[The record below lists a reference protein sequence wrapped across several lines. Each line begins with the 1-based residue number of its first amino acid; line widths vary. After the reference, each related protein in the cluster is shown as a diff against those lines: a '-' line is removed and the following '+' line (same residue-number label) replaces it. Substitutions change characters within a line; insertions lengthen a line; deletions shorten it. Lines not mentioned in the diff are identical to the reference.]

1 MLRSSLLHSTLVIAL
16 GLLTACQGTAEAEK
30 PAAAPTDA
38 GGTTAATTAD
48 AKPGEAPKADAPA
61 GSSGTAA
68 PTAAKSDEELT
79 DEQKKA
85 KEKEEKEKKEKE
97 EAKKKYEEL
106 TEKLT
111 KSEGFFTTW
120 HDEDSLLLE
129 LTKADFGRPF
139 LYAGALGSGAGSSAI
154 YRGAMLSDNDFVL
167 QLQRR
172 GDKKVILLAENNRYL
187 EPGDAAEQRLLD
199 ESTSDSIIQV
209 FDVAVELKD
218 DGKLLVNLGDWLN
231 SDPLQV
237 APALGKY
244 GINKE
249 LSVFRR
255 LQTFPRNVEIDHEV
269 VLLGQRG
276 AGGNLTLADSR
287 GYSLKVHHS
296 FCALPD
302 EGYKPRLF
310 DQRVGFFFIERKD
323 LFDLK
328 SDDPVS
334 RYIWRWRLQKK
345 DPTAEVSDPVQPIT
359 YWVENSTPKE
369 WREAVRKGIEMWEPA
384 FRKAGFSN
392 AVVAKQMPEDADWDP
407 ADIRYSVVRWSSD
420 ENVGFAIGPSRADPR
435 TGEIFDADITMQAN
449 FVAIYRQRFETYVQD
464 LGAKSKD
471 ELMADLEQRLACR
484 LPEDFDGG
492 RKCRYAGDELA
503 AQAATAAAAGALLDE
518 DFDLDAFLQAMLAE
532 VVAHEVGH
540 TLGLRHNF
548 KASTWLTLQDMADV
562 TTTARSGLV
571 ASVMDYNAINLAA
584 PGKAQGEYFSSA
596 VGPYDIW
603 AVEYGY
609 SEFGSSEETAC
620 KAVAARSPEAG
631 HDYGTDEDLFMG
643 DPYAQQWDL
652 GTDPV
657 SFVTDQIRLAE
668 EGFAKLAEKGAR
680 KGEAYNEYTRF
691 YSMFAYMYSRNLFGL
706 DRFMWGVA
714 TNRDLV
720 GQEGGRPPIQLVD
733 PALQRAALDLLCTKG
748 LQWKGGIPD
757 DQRLLLAGR
766 KYGSF
771 GSWFDWWSFD
781 PLPRVVNNTRYIA
794 LYSLTNIGVL
804 ERLETSA
811 HLAGAGALTPQEVA
825 DRAFQTVW
833 SADAPDQHDR
843 WTQKDYVDIV
853 LRNLKWETTPDV
865 TALNDALLTRAAQRC
880 ATYAKSTDM
889 AVANHGAW
897 LSGQIDRW
905 RQRQMTES
913 Y

>member
-1 MLRSSLLHSTLVIAL
+1 MLRSLVPLPVLAVLLALVT
-16 GLLTACQGTAEAEK
+16 GCTSPSEAAPAGAATDEAAK
-30 PAAAPTDA
+30 PATTDKTEPTA
-38 GGTTAATTAD
+38 
-48 AKPGEAPKADAPA
+48 KADATPP
-61 GSSGTAA
+61 GGAA
-68 PTAAKSDEELT
+68 PTADAAPSAAKQDGEQT

-111 KSEGFFTTW
+111 RSEGFFTTW
-120 HDEDSLLLE
+120 HDDDTLFLE
-129 LTKADFGRPF
+129 LTKEDYGRPF
-139 LYAGALGSGAGSSAI
+139 LYAGALGSGAGSGAI

-172 GDKKVILLAENNRYL
+172 GDKKVILLAQNNRYL
-187 EPGDAAEQRLLD
+187 EPGDAAEQRLLN

-231 SDPLQV
+231 SDPFQV
-237 APALGKY
+237 SAALGKY
-244 GINKE
+244 GVNKD
-249 LSVFRR
+249 LSVFRK
-255 LQTFPRNVEIDHEV
+255 LQSFPRNIEIDHDV

-287 GYSLKVHHS
+287 GYTLKVHHS
-296 FCALPD
+296 LCALPD
-302 EGYKPRLF
+302 DGYKPRLF
-310 DQRVGFFFIERKD
+310 DQRVGFFFTERKD

-328 SDDPVS
+328 SDDPVV
-334 RYIWRWRLQKK
+334 RYISRWRLQKK

-359 YWVENSTPKE
+359 YWIENSTPKE
-369 WREAVRKGIEMWEPA
+369 WRDAVKRGIELWEPA

-392 AVVAKQMPEDADWDP
+392 AIVAKQMPEDADWDP

-420 ENVGFAIGPSRADPR
+420 ENVGFAIGPSRSDPR

-464 LGAKSKD
+464 LAARTKD
-471 ELMADLEQRLACR
+471 ELRADVDKRLACQV
-484 LPEDFDGG
+484 PEDFDGG
-492 RKCRYAGDELA
+492 RTCHYAGDELA

-518 DFDLDAFLQAMLAE
+518 NFDTEKFLQAMLTE

-548 KASTWLTLQDMADV
+548 KASTWRTLSEMADV
-562 TTTARSGLV
+562 GATSQHGLV
-571 ASVMDYNAINLAA
+571 GSVMDYNAINLAA
-584 PGKAQGEYFSSA
+584 PGQPQGEFFASA
-596 VGPYDIW
+596 AGPYDVWSI
-603 AVEYGY
+603 EYGY
-609 SEFGSSEETAC
+609 TEFGNNE
-620 KAVAARSPEAG
+620 EAG
-631 HDYGTDEDLFMG
+631 LKAIASHSAEPGRDYGTDEDLFMG

-657 SFVTDQIRLAE
+657 AFANDQIRLAE
-668 EGFAKLAEKGAR
+668 EGFVKLADKGAK
-680 KGEAYNEYTRF
+680 KGEAYNEYTKF
-691 YSMFAYMYSRNLFGL
+691 YSMFASLYARNLFGL
-706 DRFMWGVA
+706 DRFLWGVG

-733 PALQRAALDLLCTKG
+733 PALQRASLDLLCTKG

-794 LYSLTNIGVL
+794 LAALTNTGVL
-804 ERLETSA
+804 ERLDTSS

-833 SADAPDQHDR
+833 ASDTPDQHDR
-843 WTQKDYVDIV
+843 WTQADYVDIV
-853 LRNLKWETTPDV
+853 LRNLKYNTTPDI
-865 TALNDALLTRAAQRC
+865 TALNDALLNRAAQRC
-880 ATYAKSTDM
+880 ATYAKSSAK
-889 AVANHGAW
+889 AVANHGGW
-897 LSGQIDRW
+897 LAGQIDRW